1 MSIPHRLSPLFW
13 TAIAVAL
20 SSATA
25 WVVARS
31 AMSDHHHSHAA
42 ASSADGGETF
52 HDWLHAQLEITPEQ
66 ETRLAPIEI
75 AYADQRKE
83 LLQRIQLAG
92 QDLSTA
98 LARTPV
104 GSDALNEA
112 LAAIHDAQGELQR
125 VTIEHFLKMKEH
137 LSPEQSQQ
145 LLQWTRESITHHD
158 GH

>member
-1 MSIPHRLSPLFW
+1 MSMPHRLRPLFW

-20 SSATA
+20 SAATA

-31 AMSDHHHSHAA
+31 AMPDHHHSHAP
-42 ASSADGGETF
+42 ASSPDAGETF
-52 HDWLHAQLEITPEQ
+52 HDWLHTQLEITPEQ
-66 ETRLAPIEI
+66 EAQLAPIEV
-75 AYADQRKE
+75 AYAEQRKE
-83 LLQRIQLAG
+83 LLQRIQQAG

-98 LARTPV
+98 LASTPV
-104 GSDALNEA
+104 GSDSLNEA

-137 LSPEQSQQ
+137 LSPEQSRR